1 MNAHPEYRQ
10 RRVSLTGSW
19 RYHVSMPEQKCVIVG
34 ASHAGTQLSLSL
46 RQGGW
51 QGRIV
56 LLGDEPV
63 KPYQRPPLSKA
74 ILSGEK
80 SAEQIPIR
88 PASVI
93 ENAGI
98 ELTLGQR
105 VERIDRERKLLHLD
119 DGETLGYD
127 KLALTLGA
135 YPSTI
140 KLTGSD
146 KTGVHYLRKLADVE
160 QIRPFIGRGKNA
172 VIVGGGYIGLE
183 AAAILRQTGMFV
195 TILEALPRVMQR
207 GTAPVVS
214 DFYERLHREEGVEI
228 ITGALVTSIEGE
240 NHVERVHCADG
251 SEHDADLVIIAV
263 GVLPHTRLAE
273 EAGLDVEDGILVD
286 EFAHTSDP
294 DIVAAGDCTRHYNPI
309 YRRRVRLES
318 VQNAMDQAKT
328 AASALNGDPQPYHA
342 LPWFWSDQY
351 DVKLQIAGL
360 SQGYDNI
367 VQRGDPETGRS
378 FSVFYFQ
385 GDRLLAVD
393 AINRPGEFM
402 MGKKLILNGTD
413 IDKIALADESTPVKD
428 LLGA

>member
-1 MNAHPEYRQ
+1 MSKQ
-10 RRVSLTGSW
+10 T
-19 RYHVSMPEQKCVIVG
+19 CVIVG

-51 QGRIV
+51 EGRIL

-80 SAEQIPIR
+80 SVEQIPIR
-88 PASVI
+88 PAAVI

-98 ELTLGQR
+98 EMRLGNR
-105 VERIDRERKLLHLD
+105 VDSIDRDQKLLHLS
-119 DGETLGYD
+119 DGEVLGYD

-135 YPSTI
+135 YPSRVP
-140 KLTGSD
+140 LTGSD
-146 KTGVHYLRKLADVE
+146 KAGVHYLRKLADVD
-160 QIRPFIGRGKNA
+160 QIRPFIGRGKSA

-183 AAAILRQTGMFV
+183 AGAILRQTGMSV
-195 TILEALPRVMQR
+195 TVLEALPRVLQR
-207 GTAPVVS
+207 VTAPVVS
-214 DFYERLHREEGVEI
+214 DFYQRLHREEGLEI
-228 ITGALVTSIEGE
+228 VTGALVTSIEGE
-240 NHVERVHCADG
+240 NQVEKVHCADG
-251 SEHDADLVIIAV
+251 SQHNADLVIIAV
-263 GVLPHTRLAE
+263 GVLPHTRLAA

-294 DIVAAGDCTRHYNPI
+294 DILAAGDCTRHFNPI
-309 YRRRVRLES
+309 YQRRVRLES

-328 AASALNGDPQPYHA
+328 AASTLNGNPQPYHA

-367 VQRGDPETGRS
+367 VQRGDPENGRS
-378 FSVFYFQ
+378 FSVFYFLD
-385 GDRLLAVD
+385 DRLLAVD

-402 MGKKLILNGTD
+402 MGKKLILAEAAV
-413 IDKIALADESTPVKD
+413 DKSKLADESIPAKD

>member
-1 MNAHPEYRQ
+1 
-10 RRVSLTGSW
+10 
-19 RYHVSMPEQKCVIVG
+19 MPKQTCVIVG

-51 QGRIV
+51 EGRIV

-80 SAEQIPIR
+80 SPEQIPIR
-88 PASVI
+88 PATVI

-98 ELTLGQR
+98 ELRLGNR
-105 VERIDRERKLLHLD
+105 VESIDRDRKMLHLS
-119 DGETLGYD
+119 DGATLDYD

-146 KTGVHYLRKLADVE
+146 KAGVHYLRKLADVE
-160 QIRPFIGRGKNA
+160 QIRPFMGRGKSA

-183 AAAILRQTGMFV
+183 AGAILRQTGMSV
-195 TILEALPRVMQR
+195 TVLEALPRVLQR
-207 GTAPVVS
+207 VTAPIVS
-214 DFYERLHREEGVEI
+214 DFYERLHHEEGLEI
-228 ITGALVTSIEGE
+228 VSGALVTSIEGE
-240 NHVERVHCADG
+240 NQVERVHCADG
-251 SEHDADLVIIAV
+251 AEHDADLVIIAV
-263 GVLPHTRLAE
+263 GVLPHTRLAA
-273 EAGLDVEDGILVD
+273 EAGLNVEDGILVD

-294 DIVAAGDCTRHYNPI
+294 DIVAAGDCTRHFNPI
-309 YRRRVRLES
+309 YQRRVRLES

-367 VQRGDPETGRS
+367 VLRGDPETGRN
-378 FSVFYFQ
+378 FSVFYFL

-402 MGKKLILNGTD
+402 MGKKLILAETAV
-413 IDKIALADESTPVKD
+413 DKTRLADESIPVKD
-428 LLGA
+428 LLGV

>member
-1 MNAHPEYRQ
+1 MSKQ
-10 RRVSLTGSW
+10 T
-19 RYHVSMPEQKCVIVG
+19 CVIVG

-51 QGRIV
+51 EGRIV

-80 SAEQIPIR
+80 SVEQIPIR
-88 PASVI
+88 PTSVI

-98 ELTLGQR
+98 ELMLGTR
-105 VERIDRERKLLHLD
+105 VESIDRRQKTLHLS

-135 YPSTI
+135 YPSTV

-146 KTGVHYLRKLADVE
+146 KSGVHYLRKLADVE
-160 QIRPFIGRGKNA
+160 QIRPFMGVGKSA

-183 AAAILRQTGMFV
+183 AGAILRQTGMSV
-195 TILEALPRVMQR
+195 TVLEALPRVLQR
-207 GTAPVVS
+207 VTAPVVS
-214 DFYERLHREEGVEI
+214 NFYERLHREEGLEI
-228 ITGALVTSIEGE
+228 ATSALVTSIEGE
-240 NHVERVHCADG
+240 NHVEKVHCADG

-263 GVLPHTRLAE
+263 GVLPHTRLAA

-294 DIVAAGDCTRHYNPI
+294 DIVAAGDCTRHFNPI
-309 YRRRVRLES
+309 YKRRVRLES

-367 VQRGDPETGRS
+367 VLRGDPETGRS
-378 FSVFYFQ
+378 FSVFYFLA
-385 GDRLLAVD
+385 DRLLAVD

-402 MGKKLILNGTD
+402 MGKKLILAKAAV
-413 IDKIALADESTPVKD
+413 DKVKLADENIPVKD
-428 LLGA
+428 LLGT

>member
-1 MNAHPEYRQ
+1 MSKQ
-10 RRVSLTGSW
+10 T
-19 RYHVSMPEQKCVIVG
+19 CVIVG

-51 QGRIV
+51 EGRIL

-80 SAEQIPIR
+80 SVEQIPIR
-88 PASVI
+88 PAAVI

-98 ELTLGQR
+98 EMRLGNR
-105 VERIDRERKLLHLD
+105 VDSIDRDQKLLHLS
-119 DGETLGYD
+119 DGEVLGYD

-135 YPSTI
+135 YPSRVP
-140 KLTGSD
+140 LTGSD
-146 KTGVHYLRKLADVE
+146 KAGVHYLRKLADVD
-160 QIRPFIGRGKNA
+160 QIRPFIGRGKSA

-183 AAAILRQTGMFV
+183 AGAILRQTGMSV
-195 TILEALPRVMQR
+195 TVLEALPRVLQR
-207 GTAPVVS
+207 VTAPVVS
-214 DFYERLHREEGVEI
+214 DFYQRLHREEGLEI
-228 ITGALVTSIEGE
+228 VTGALVTSIEGE
-240 NHVERVHCADG
+240 NHVEKVHCADG
-251 SEHDADLVIIAV
+251 SQHDADLVIIAV
-263 GVLPHTRLAE
+263 GVLPHTRLAA

-294 DIVAAGDCTRHYNPI
+294 DILAAGDCTRHFNPI
-309 YRRRVRLES
+309 YQRRVRLES

-328 AASALNGDPQPYHA
+328 AASTLNGNPQPYHA

-367 VQRGDPETGRS
+367 VQRGDPENGRS
-378 FSVFYFQ
+378 FSVFYFLD
-385 GDRLLAVD
+385 DRLLAVD

-402 MGKKLILNGTD
+402 MGKKLILAEAAV
-413 IDKIALADESTPVKD
+413 DKSKLADESIPAKD